1 MTNRAMLFVVLL
13 VLLSSVNVS
22 AKVLKPITGAF
33 LQFDAVNLGWSEKQ
47 WDSELASMRK
57 MGMDTLII
65 DAIARDDSAFGKV
78 DGYPLFAKCGTGDPL
93 QTILDAS
100 LKYHIKVF
108 VGLYAWNW
116 DSQTSADFEE
126 FGKRCRGVAES
137 VWRQYGKH
145 KAFGGW
151 YILGWELGNVSVA
164 DNVGVLLYSQVVS
177 QLRTLSPKMPVVM
190 APYFS
195 LDATPEQM
203 EKYWENAL
211 PLIKPDILALQDG
224 VGCDRKLTPE
234 NVKPYFKAVAN
245 ACKSAKIK
253 FWADVEVF
261 DIPAG
266 WKPAPADRIVEQL
279 RSVTPYVEKIVIWE
293 YNHYLSPVRGFTGSV
308 EVTDAIR
315 KAQKSSAKKI
325 GNR

>member
-1 MTNRAMLFVVLL
+1 MTNRVMLFMGLL
-13 VLLSSVNVS
+13 VLLSSVQVS
-22 AKVLKPITGAF
+22 AKVPKSITGAF

-57 MGMDTLII
+57 MGMDTLLI

-78 DGYPLFAKCGTGDPL
+78 DGYPLFANCGTTDPL

-100 LKYHIKVF
+100 LKYHIKVY

-116 DSQTSADFEE
+116 DTQTSADFVE
-126 FGKRCRGVAES
+126 FGKRCKSVAES
-137 VWRQYGKH
+137 VWQQYGKH

-151 YILGWELGNVSVA
+151 YVLGWELGDVSAA
-164 DNVGVLLYSQVVS
+164 DSVGVLLYSQVVS
-177 QLRTLSPKMPVVM
+177 QLRTLAPKMPIVM

-203 EKYWENAL
+203 EKYWRNAL
-211 PLIKPDILALQDG
+211 PLIKPDVLALQDG
-224 VGCDRKLTPE
+224 VGCGRKLTPE

-245 ACKSAKIK
+245 ACKSVKVK
-253 FWADVEVF
+253 LWADVEVF

-266 WKPAPADRIVEQL
+266 WIPAPADRIVEQL
-279 RSVTPYVEKIVIWE
+279 KSVSPYVEKIVIWE
-293 YNHYLSPVRGFTGSV
+293 YNHYLSPVRGFNGSV
-308 EVTDAIR
+308 EVSDAIK
-315 KAQKSSAKKI
+315 KAQNSSV
-325 GNR
+325 R